1 MPRVLNK
8 RTDKIPPDAV
18 LIDRSTKWGNPF
30 KIGPDGSRDE
40 VVRKYKFW
48 LLSQPEL
55 VEEVKRELA
64 GKNLVCWCVPK
75 YCHGIVL
82 FRIANE
88 PEVKDAA
95 D

>member
-30 KIGPDGSRDE
+30 KIGVDGSRDDVKILYE
-40 VVRKYKFW
+40 AW
-48 LLSQPEL
+48 LPHQKEL
-55 VEEVKRELA
+55 IAAARRELR
-64 GKNLVCWCVPK
+64 GRNLVCWCVPK

-88 PEVKDAA
+88 PEVKRG
-95 D
+95 